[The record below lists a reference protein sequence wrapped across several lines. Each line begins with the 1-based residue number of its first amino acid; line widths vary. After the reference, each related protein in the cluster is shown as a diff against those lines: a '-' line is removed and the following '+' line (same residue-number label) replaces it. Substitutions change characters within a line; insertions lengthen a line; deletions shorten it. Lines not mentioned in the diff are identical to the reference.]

1 MAAML
6 TVHTGRKLLFGL
18 HIIGVGKACGTGV
31 FMAIGLMF
39 RVNIRHCHNRLQGN
53 QQDQYVG

>member
-1 MAAML
+1 MTAML
-6 TVHTGRKLLFGL
+6 TVHTGGKLLFGL
-18 HIIGVGKACGTGV
+18 HVIGVGKTCGTGMFV
-31 FMAIGLMF
+31 AIHLML